1 MIHRGLTLDVVT
13 AIGAMA
19 GQTLFIILGFYLFQR
34 GREDK
39 IMEKHSKDVEKLEKR
54 IQKVDEE
61 NDAIVT
67 NYRDRLDTIKEDISR
82 ILVVVARL
90 ETKMSN
96 AA

>member
-1 MIHRGLTLDVVT
+1 
-13 AIGAMA
+13 
-19 GQTLFIILGFYLFQR
+19 
-34 GREDK
+34 
-39 IMEKHSKDVEKLEKR
+39 MEKHSKDVEKLEKR